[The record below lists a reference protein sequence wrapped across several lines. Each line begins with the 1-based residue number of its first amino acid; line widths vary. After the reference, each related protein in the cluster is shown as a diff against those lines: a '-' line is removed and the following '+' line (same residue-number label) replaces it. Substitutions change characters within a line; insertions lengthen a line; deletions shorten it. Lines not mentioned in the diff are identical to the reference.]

1 MKFKK
6 DFTMK
11 FKKTA
16 AIITA
21 ATAAVPYSVLAAD
34 SIYFKEN
41 SNTVI
46 VNGQTDEIPDT
57 PKNID
62 GVMYVPLRYF
72 SLLVGKNVYWKDGI
86 AEVGSSSEE
95 TLEKMM
101 NDNFLA
107 SKFESS
113 YQSDLTDLRKIKSEL
128 KSELYD
134 SEANPETALSLWK
147 EDGSFEGVEY
157 FNTDRMV
164 WSAKNHI
171 DYVRTMVKAV
181 YSPGSKYYGDSDIKA
196 KIAKSLDY
204 WIHSG
209 RVESDNWYQ
218 QGIAVPAIVVDIL
231 IMEPEEMTDEV
242 RQVLNS
248 EAAQG
253 SIFSETTTDRMTE
266 RPVSSTGANL
276 TDKLVTSFRIAAATE
291 NESEM
296 YDILHLLENELR
308 VFKAVRTDEY
318 GEDSDGIK
326 ADYSFHQHV
335 DQIQSGSY
343 GEVMVNDI
351 ARMLEWVKGTKYMIS
366 DNALNEFANFILDGQ
381 QWMFRNDYRE
391 LTTAG
396 RHITRPD
403 GIKGMRDS
411 VARAVN
417 AMSGLTQIERYDELT
432 ELKEKR
438 LGDTD
443 NFSGNRHFWLSDYM
457 SHNRNGYHAGIK
469 LASSRTKCGEV
480 VNNENLLGYYLSDGV
495 TTLMQDGDE
504 YYNIM
509 PLIDWN
515 KLPGTTTPQGAL
527 KNLNDWAEWNGEHLW
542 NWKGNRSFVGGVSD
556 GEYGAAVMDYSRDGL
571 DAHKSWF
578 LFDDQMIALGNNI
591 NSYSDDDIYTSINQC
606 VLDGEVK
613 ISDGKTVK
621 TASASETVNGKYV
634 LHNGIGYISDSPML
648 LKTEERTDVYGKINT
663 TAAYAEK
670 SETNSIFRL
679 GINHGVKPENGKY
692 MYRTV
697 FKADEDKMNKNLN
710 NPSIKV
716 LRNDDKIQAVYDSEN
731 KITQAIVWKMDTME
745 IPSGLT
751 VTTNKKCALII
762 KELDNGEL
770 EITASNPTNEP
781 KALNVTVNKA
791 LPVLTEQDTGVT
803 GVKVTSEN
811 NSSVITFRLN
821 EGIYG
826 GSSTTYNSKNGFT
839 QFIK

>member
-1 MKFKK
+1 MKLRKA
-6 DFTMK
+6 
-11 FKKTA
+11 A

-21 ATAAVPYSVLAAD
+21 AAAAVPYSALAAD
-34 SIYFKEN
+34 PVYFNEN
-41 SNTVI
+41 DNTVI
-46 VNGQTDEIPDT
+46 VNGQTREAENA

-62 GVMYVPLRYF
+62 GTLYVPLRYF
-72 SLLVGKNVYWKDGI
+72 SSLIGKNVFWKDGV
-86 AEVGSSSEE
+86 AVVGDQSEE

-107 SKFESS
+107 KKLDSS
-113 YQSDLTDLRKIKSEL
+113 YKADLTDLNNIKEIL
-128 KSELYD
+128 RSELYD
-134 SEANPETALSLWK
+134 SSADPEAALSLWN
-147 EDGSFEGVEY
+147 EDGSFDGVEY
-157 FNTDRMV
+157 FNSDTMV
-164 WSAKNHI
+164 WSAKKHI

-181 YSPGSKYYGDSDIKA
+181 YSPENKYYGDSDIKA

-209 RVESDNWYQ
+209 RVECDNWYQ

-231 IMEPEEMTDEV
+231 IIEPEELTDEA
-242 RQVLNS
+242 RRVLNA
-248 EAAQG
+248 EASLG

-276 TDKLVTSFRIAAATE
+276 ADKLVTSFRIAAATE
-291 NESEM
+291 NEDEL

-343 GEVMVNDI
+343 GEVLVNDVSKLLSWI
-351 ARMLEWVKGTKYMIS
+351 KGTKYMIS
-366 DNALNEFANFILDGQ
+366 DNALNEFANLILDGQ

-396 RHITRPD
+396 RHITRPN

-411 VARAVN
+411 VARAAD
-417 AMSGLTQIERYDELT
+417 AMTGLTQIKRYDELM
-432 ELKEKR
+432 ELKENR
-438 LGDTD
+438 LGETD
-443 NFSGNRHFWLSDYM
+443 VFSGNRHFWLSDYM
-457 SHNRNGYHAGIK
+457 SHNRNGYHLGIK

-509 PLIDWN
+509 PLLDWN

-527 KNLNDWAEWNGEHLW
+527 QNLNDWAEWNGEHLW
-542 NWKGNRSFVGGVSD
+542 NWKGNCSFAGGVSD

-571 DAHKSWF
+571 DAHKAWF
-578 LFDDQMIALGNNI
+578 MFDDQMIALGNGI
-591 NSYSDDDIYTSINQC
+591 NSYSDKDIYTSINQC

-613 ISDGKTVK
+613 ISDGKTAK
-621 TASASETVNGKYV
+621 TASSSETVSRKYII
-634 LHNGIGYISDSPML
+634 HDGIGYISDSPML

-663 TAAYAEK
+663 TAAYAEQ
-670 SETNSIFRL
+670 SETNSIFQL
-679 GINHGVKPENGKY
+679 GIDHGVKPENGKY
-692 MYRTV
+692 MYRAI
-697 FKADEDKMNKNLN
+697 FGADEEKMNKNLN
-710 NPSIKV
+710 NPSIQV
-716 LRNDDKIQAVYDSEN
+716 LRNDDKVQAVYDSEN
-731 KITQAIVWKMDTME
+731 KITEAIVWKMDTIE
-745 IPSGLT
+745 LPSGLT
-751 VTTNKKCALII
+751 LSTSKKCALII
-762 KELDNGEL
+762 KEHDNGTL

-781 KALNVTVNKA
+781 KALNITVNRV
-791 LPVLTEQDTGVT
+791 LPVLTEKDTGVT
-803 GVKVTSEN
+803 GVKVTASD
-811 NSSVITFRLN
+811 NSSVISFRLN

-826 GSSTTYNSKNGFT
+826 GSSTTYSSADGFT
-839 QFIK
+839 EFIK